1 MGTATNRPFA
11 VVTGASSGIGFE
23 LAKQC
28 ALNNFDV
35 LMCAEDE
42 GIHQAA
48 RHLGATGAVIEPV
61 RADLST
67 FEGCEK
73 LVEAV
78 NAFARPLDAVLLNAG
93 VGVNGSFVQ
102 TELEDELKMIGL
114 NVNAVVHLAKRLV
127 PRMVNRG
134 SGRVLITA
142 SVVSTA
148 PAPFLAVYGATKA
161 FDLSFAEALRFE
173 LKDTG
178 VTVTALQPGATDTE
192 FFARA
197 DMDNT
202 KVAQSEKD
210 DPEAVAKKG
219 FEAMMA
225 GKDKVIAASIKSKL
239 EGIASEVLP
248 ETMKAKMQAD
258 QVRPGTGEKHTVREL
273 NKKLP

>member
-161 FDLSFAEALRFE
+161 FDLSVSSSR
-173 LKDTG
+173 T
-178 VTVTALQPGATDTE
+178 P
-192 FFARA
+192 
-197 DMDNT
+197 
-202 KVAQSEKD
+202 
-210 DPEAVAKKG
+210 
-219 FEAMMA
+219 
-225 GKDKVIAASIKSKL
+225 AS
-239 EGIASEVLP
+239 
-248 ETMKAKMQAD
+248 
-258 QVRPGTGEKHTVREL
+258 R
-273 NKKLP
+273 